1 MPNCEYIEM
10 QQLHRM
16 QELQQE
22 NERLSEQLADMKA
35 VADRRMVAI
44 ADLEEKC
51 QALSAELEAA
61 KESERWIRREY
72 EMLGAQM
79 EIVHLIFGGRR
90 GGGCGGCH

>member
-1 MPNCEYIEM
+1 MSDREDIEM
-10 QQLHRM
+10 QQLRRM

-35 VADRRMVAI
+35 VADRRMVTI

-51 QALSAELEAA
+51 QELAAELDLTKRSEDWIH
-61 KESERWIRREY
+61 KEY
-72 EMLGAQM
+72 DMLAAQM
-79 EIVHLIFGGRR
+79 EIVHLIFGGRQ